1 MLRKKY
7 QEQFFRKQKNQE
19 IKKLSEEV
27 DGIFYLFEELYN
39 ETNKQS
45 ENLNTIQNLIEDS
58 KINFPNGKIDFSF
71 GKIKNEEIIN
81 DLQESNNINPVK
93 KYFICSLSGSILGAG
108 LGTLIYISNPYLI
121 GISGLIGGITGGIIS
136 NFVKNE

>member
-7 QEQFFRKQKNQE
+7 QEQFFRKQKNEE

-39 ETNKQS
+39 KTNKQS
-45 ENLNTIQNLIEDS
+45 ENLNTIENLIEDS
-58 KINFPNGKIDFSF
+58 KI
-71 GKIKNEEIIN
+71 KNEEVIN
-81 DLQESNNINPVK
+81 DLQESNNTNPVK

-108 LGTLIYISNPYLI
+108 IGTLIYISNPYLI

>member
-7 QEQFFRKQKNQE
+7 QEQFVVGKQKSQE
-19 IKKLSEEV
+19 INKIYKDV

-39 ETNKQS
+39 QTNKQS
-45 ENLNTIQNLIEDS
+45 ENLNTIENLIEDS
-58 KINFPNGKIDFSF
+58 KI
-71 GKIKNEEIIN
+71 KNEEVIN
-81 DLQESNNINPVK
+81 DLQESNNMNPVK

-108 LGTLIYISNPYLI
+108 IGTLIYISNPYLI

>member
-7 QEQFFRKQKNQE
+7 QEQFFRKQKNEE
-19 IKKLSEEV
+19 IKKLSEEA

-45 ENLNTIQNLIEDS
+45 ENLNTIENLIEDS
-58 KINFPNGKIDFSF
+58 KI
-71 GKIKNEEIIN
+71 KNEEVIN
-81 DLQESNNINPVK
+81 DLQESNNTNPVK

-108 LGTLIYISNPYLI
+108 IGTLIYISNPYLI

>member
-7 QEQFFRKQKNQE
+7 QEQFFRKQKNEE
-19 IKKLSEEV
+19 IKKLSEET

-45 ENLNTIQNLIEDS
+45 ENLNTIENLIEDS
-58 KINFPNGKIDFSF
+58 KI
-71 GKIKNEEIIN
+71 KNEEVIN
-81 DLQESNNINPVK
+81 DLQESNNMNPVK

-108 LGTLIYISNPYLI
+108 IGTLIYISNPYLI

>member
-7 QEQFFRKQKNQE
+7 QEQFFRKQKNEE
-19 IKKLSEEV
+19 IKILSEEV

-58 KINFPNGKIDFSF
+58 KI
-71 GKIKNEEIIN
+71 KNEEVIN

-108 LGTLIYISNPYLI
+108 IGTFIYISNPYLI

>member
-7 QEQFFRKQKNQE
+7 QEQFFRKQKNEE

-58 KINFPNGKIDFSF
+58 KI
-71 GKIKNEEIIN
+71 KNEEVIN

-108 LGTLIYISNPYLI
+108 IGTFIYISNPYLI

>member
-7 QEQFFRKQKNQE
+7 QEQFFRKQKNEE
-19 IKKLSEEV
+19 IKKLSEDV

-39 ETNKQS
+39 QTNKQS
-45 ENLNTIQNLIEDS
+45 ENLNTIENLIEDS
-58 KINFPNGKIDFSF
+58 KIN
-71 GKIKNEEIIN
+71 NEEVIN
-81 DLQESNNINPVK
+81 DLQDSQIEGQNLFK

-108 LGTLIYISNPYLI
+108 LGTFIYISNPYLI
-121 GISGLIGGITGGIIS
+121 GISGLVGGITGGIIS

>member
-7 QEQFFRKQKNQE
+7 QEQFFRKQKNEE

-45 ENLNTIQNLIEDS
+45 ENLNTIENLIEDS
-58 KINFPNGKIDFSF
+58 KI
-71 GKIKNEEIIN
+71 KNEEVIN
-81 DLQESNNINPVK
+81 DLQESNNTNPVK

-108 LGTLIYISNPYLI
+108 IGTLIYISNPYLI
-121 GISGLIGGITGGIIS
+121 GISGLIGGITGVIIS

>member
-7 QEQFFRKQKNQE
+7 QEQFFKKQKNEE
-19 IKKLSEEV
+19 IKKLSQEV

-39 ETNKQS
+39 ETSKQS
-45 ENLNTIQNLIEDS
+45 ENLNTIENLIEDS
-58 KINFPNGKIDFSF
+58 KI
-71 GKIKNEEIIN
+71 KNEEVIY
-81 DLQESNNINPVK
+81 DLQESNNIRDQTLFNPVK

-108 LGTLIYISNPYLI
+108 IGTFIYLSNPYLI
-121 GISGLIGGITGGIIS
+121 GISGLIGGITGGILG